1 MMTLRLIGLSAVMAA
16 GLALAGTAVAQP
28 PGEFMH
34 GRMGGPGMEFMHGL
48 NLTDAQKSEAHQIEK
63 STWEATKPLMEKMR
77 AVHEARMTALLG
89 TGTVTAETLKPSVA
103 EEEALRE
110 QIDAIHLN
118 AMLQLRGLLS
128 ADQLADAAAKH
139 TQIEELHEQEHALM
153 GRPE

>member
-1 MMTLRLIGLSAVMAA
+1 MKLKLIGLSAAMVA
-16 GLALAGTAVAQP
+16 GLALAGNAGAQP

-34 GRMGGPGMEFMHGL
+34 GRMGGPGMEFLHGL
-48 NLTDAQKSEAHQIEK
+48 NLTDAQKTEARQIEK
-63 STWEATKPLMEKMR
+63 STWESTKPLMEKLR
-77 AVHEARMTALLG
+77 TLHEARITALLG
-89 TGTVTAETLKPSVA
+89 TAAVTAETLKPGVA

-139 TQIEELHEQEHALM
+139 TQIEQLHEQEHALM
-153 GRPE
+153 AHEE